1 MILTCPACGTRYAVK
16 DGAIPEGGRQVRCAS
31 CKHSWHQ
38 DPELPTPADG
48 PAAPPEQRPADEFP
62 AAAATTHPAAE
73 AGGTPAQAALGDHA
87 HPDVP
92 ASEVIGD
99 EDPDAHPLPEP
110 GAANLA
116 ATPEPEPEPE
126 PYPDLEHQPFAE
138 QSATVEPTVSP
149 QPEAILAEHGDQPEV
164 QGSWNEEP
172 APAEEQDHFPA
183 YASAD
188 EREEPRR
195 RGLLGLLLALLL
207 IALAVAAFWF
217 LAPAEWKQRL
227 GIAEAS
233 GSPVMVQLDE
243 TNRRTLAS
251 GNELLEV
258 TGKVINPTDQPQRVP
273 QIEAML
279 RTYSQK
285 VVYRWTIPPPAPVLA
300 PGGSATFNSAE
311 LLSIPADAACLS
323 VLAREASQAKLEPCT
338 PASQQVA
345 AQPS

>member
-1 MILTCPACGTRYAVK
+1 MILTCPACGTRYALK
-16 DGAIPEGGRQVRCAS
+16 EGAIPQGGRQVRCAS

-38 DPELPTPADG
+38 DPE
-48 PAAPPEQRPADEFP
+48 PAASLDPSGEQALPEQGSGEEFP
-62 AAAATTHPAAE
+62 APGALSHPAGE
-73 AGGTPAQAALGDHA
+73 PGGKPPEAALSDHA
-87 HPDVP
+87 HPDIP
-92 ASEVIGD
+92 AEVED
-99 EDPDAHPLPEP
+99 AVDPDASPLPEP
-110 GAANLA
+110 GAASA
-116 ATPEPEPEPE
+116 IPSPQPPPTDWTDEPSSEPARAPEPEP
-126 PYPDLEHQPFAE
+126 
-138 QSATVEPTVSP
+138 
-149 QPEAILAEHGDQPEV
+149 ILADGR
-164 QGSWNEEP
+164 EP
-172 APAEEQDHFPA
+172 PSEDSHAPLPADLAEDAPRSEPDEFPA
-183 YASAD
+183 YVSAGG
-188 EREEPRR
+188 EPQPRR
-195 RGLLGLLLALLL
+195 RRGFLGLLLALLL

-227 GIAEAS
+227 GVAEPS
-233 GSPVMVQLDE
+233 GSPVMVQLDQ

-279 RTYSQK
+279 RTYQQK
-285 VVYRWTIPPPAPVLA
+285 IVYRWTIPPPAPVLA

-323 VLAREASQAKLEPCT
+323 VLASDAARTKLEPCT